1 MGWVPGRQTWAN
13 FFHVRTQ
20 IVSVYKSGRKP
31 LPDTGCIC
39 CCLLLGWFSL
49 LKCKKMFTLPS
60 QCFFFIAAYYYE
72 LQLYSLVKMLHWEAT
87 SESLTTGSLFKPLA
101 VRVTACAQVCG
112 RPALSM
118 TVLEYCGL
126 SMDSSKHPELQCWAA
141 VRSCHHHFPGKH
153 IWKCT
158 IWIPAKAQPHTF
170 FSVH

>member
-1 MGWVPGRQTWAN
+1 M
-13 FFHVRTQ
+13 
-20 IVSVYKSGRKP
+20 SVYKSGRKP

-60 QCFFFIAAYYYE
+60 QCFFFFIAAYYE

-101 VRVTACAQVCG
+101 VRVTACVQVCG

-118 TVLEYCGL
+118 TVLEYCCL
-126 SMDSSKHPELQCWAA
+126 SMTAASILSCSAELQSVLAITTSQA
-141 VRSCHHHFPGKH
+141 SVFENAPFGFLPRPSHIHFFQCISNELK
-153 IWKCT
+153 K
-158 IWIPAKAQPHTF
+158 
-170 FSVH
+170 